1 MHTAT
6 NQSSSL
12 ASALLCV
19 QQALQ
24 PAAKDGKNPYHATR
38 YATLNSVMASC
49 RELLISHGILLT
61 QMPVVQP
68 VELGQNVLALET
80 RLTHVDTGEY
90 LASTAIV
97 PLPKADP
104 QGLGS
109 AITYARRYAL
119 CAILGIITEDDDGN
133 AASCLE
139 NRQAPNVTAGPKK
152 ARSLL
157 ASLPKLDGVSYSM
170 ATSSEGR
177 TYVVAV
183 GGTMEKK
190 VLLQKAGFRWDNKQ
204 RCWWRYADIENQ
216 DSAQSCSL

>member
-38 YATLNSVMASC
+38 YATLNSIMASC

-90 LASTAIV
+90 LAS
-97 PLPKADP
+97 
-104 QGLGS
+104 S

-139 NRQAPNVTAGPKK
+139 NRQAPNVTPGPKK

-157 ASLPKLDGVSYSM
+157 ASLPKLDGVSYST

>member
-38 YATLNSVMASC
+38 YATLNSIMASC

-119 CAILGIITEDDDGN
+119 CAILGIITEDDDGTFSPGIF
-133 AASCLE
+133 A
-139 NRQAPNVTAGPKK
+139 K
-152 ARSLL
+152 ARWGQLQHGHQLRGPNICCRCRRNNGKESP
-157 ASLPKLDGVSYSM
+157 SPEGGLPMGQQ
-170 ATSSEGR
+170 A
-177 TYVVAV
+177 AV
-183 GGTMEKK
+183 LVEIRGH
-190 VLLQKAGFRWDNKQ
+190 
-204 RCWWRYADIENQ
+204 
-216 DSAQSCSL
+216 

>member
-38 YATLNSVMASC
+38 YATLNSMMASC

-90 LASTAIV
+90 LAS
-97 PLPKADP
+97 
-104 QGLGS
+104 S

-139 NRQAPNVTAGPKK
+139 NRQAPNVTPGPKK

-157 ASLPKLDGVSYSM
+157 ASLPKLDGVSYST

-204 RCWWRYADIENQ
+204 RCWWRYADIENE
-216 DSAQSCSL
+216 DSAQSRSL

>member
-38 YATLNSVMASC
+38 YATLNSIMASC

-90 LASTAIV
+90 W
-97 PLPKADP
+97 
-104 QGLGS
+104 
-109 AITYARRYAL
+109 
-119 CAILGIITEDDDGN
+119 
-133 AASCLE
+133 
-139 NRQAPNVTAGPKK
+139 
-152 ARSLL
+152 
-157 ASLPKLDGVSYSM
+157 ASL
-170 ATSSEGR
+170 
-177 TYVVAV
+177 
-183 GGTMEKK
+183 
-190 VLLQKAGFRWDNKQ
+190 QKMMTAMPHPV
-204 RCWWRYADIENQ
+204 WRIDKRQ
-216 DSAQSCSL
+216 T

>member
-1 MHTAT
+1 M
-6 NQSSSL
+6 
-12 ASALLCV
+12 
-19 QQALQ
+19 
-24 PAAKDGKNPYHATR
+24 
-38 YATLNSVMASC
+38 YAGHS
-49 RELLISHGILLT
+49 LT

-157 ASLPKLDGVSYSM
+157 ASLPKLDGVSYST

>member
-68 VELGQNVLALET
+68 AELGQNVLALET

-90 LASTAIV
+90 LTSTAIV

-119 CAILGIITEDDDGN
+119 CAILGII
-133 AASCLE
+133 
-139 NRQAPNVTAGPKK
+139 NR
-152 ARSLL
+152 R
-157 ASLPKLDGVSYSM
+157 
-170 ATSSEGR
+170 
-177 TYVVAV
+177 
-183 GGTMEKK
+183 
-190 VLLQKAGFRWDNKQ
+190 
-204 RCWWRYADIENQ
+204 
-216 DSAQSCSL
+216 

>member
-38 YATLNSVMASC
+38 YATLNSIMASC

-97 PLPKADP
+97 PLPKRIPKVWAVP
-104 QGLGS
+104 LPTQGVMPS
-109 AITYARRYAL
+109 APYW
-119 CAILGIITEDDDGN
+119 
-133 AASCLE
+133 
-139 NRQAPNVTAGPKK
+139 
-152 ARSLL
+152 
-157 ASLPKLDGVSYSM
+157 ASL
-170 ATSSEGR
+170 
-177 TYVVAV
+177 
-183 GGTMEKK
+183 
-190 VLLQKAGFRWDNKQ
+190 QKMMTAMPHPV
-204 RCWWRYADIENQ
+204 WRIDKRQ
-216 DSAQSCSL
+216 T

>member
-38 YATLNSVMASC
+38 YATLNSIMASC

-68 VELGQNVLALET
+68 VELGQNVL
-80 RLTHVDTGEY
+80 
-90 LASTAIV
+90 
-97 PLPKADP
+97 
-104 QGLGS
+104 
-109 AITYARRYAL
+109 ITYARRYAL

-157 ASLPKLDGVSYSM
+157 ASLPKLDGVSYST